1 MLINLEKRKIMKTK
15 LNDNMCNFK
24 IGACYK
30 NTKYDP
36 NSDTFRSVKYFV
48 YLGENTFSPIWDGEG
63 GISLKL
69 ENDTCKDF
77 VEVTKEEAFR
87 NVNSVDMNDNEVRE
101 VAEMQRKIDSYEAFI
116 TALRIMTL
124 SKNDINYPMF
134 TETPLDQRMN
144 KIWRW
149 VKEHK
154 DNK

>member
-1 MLINLEKRKIMKTK
+1 MKTK
-15 LNDNMCNFK
+15 PNDNMCNFK

-48 YLGENTFSPIWDGEG
+48 YLGENVFSPIWDGED
-63 GISLKL
+63 GISIKL
-69 ENDTCKDF
+69 EYETCKDF

-87 NVNSVDMNDNEVRE
+87 NVNDGIDMNDNEVRE
-101 VAEMQRKIDSYEAFI
+101 VARMQSKIDSYEGFI
-116 TALRIMTL
+116 TALYIMML
-124 SKNDINYPMF
+124 SKNNINYPAF
-134 TETPLDQRMN
+134 TDTPLDKEMN
-144 KIWRW
+144 IIWRW